1 MWLKTYLKYEHN
13 LRAYHWILSEYMLA
27 GEFDGKSILELR
39 HKHEKVFWEERNQWI
54 RYIREENK
62 ELNEG
67 TIRQLEKRTKRFNLA
82 VRLGE
87 TFHKDAAFWSL
98 PFKKQVGKII
108 TSVQQM
114 KPFVDFFVR

>member
-1 MWLKTYLKYEHN
+1 
-13 LRAYHWILSEYMLA
+13 MLA

-54 RYIREENK
+54 HYIREENK
-62 ELNEG
+62 ELGEG
-67 TIRQLEKRTKRFNLA
+67 TIRYLEKRTKRLNLA
-82 VRLGE
+82 VRLGG

-98 PFKKQVGKII
+98 PFEEQVGEII
-108 TSVQQM
+108 ASVQRL